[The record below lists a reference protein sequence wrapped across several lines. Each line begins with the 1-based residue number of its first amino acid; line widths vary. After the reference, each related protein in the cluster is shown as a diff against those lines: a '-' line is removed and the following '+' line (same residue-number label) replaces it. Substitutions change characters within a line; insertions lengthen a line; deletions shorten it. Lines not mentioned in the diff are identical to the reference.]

1 MSNSNKNIISL
12 IIEKIS
18 SESLQQKIKIINLL
32 LSFGCIY
39 FIFEIFNDFISKEN
53 FEININIIEFILIF
67 LSYLL
72 SGAIWSNYMSS
83 NYEGKFSLYFYNWSY
98 SQLGKYFLSGILSVS
113 IRLNQK
119 LQKSKTPKALLYG
132 LLEEQF
138 LVSIITIPTLSI
150 FLFINLSQ
158 YKILFLTLIFL
169 INFFLIKKIYYK
181 FKPEIVSMYDQTFLL
196 IIYISI
202 QIIIF
207 YTIAKNLGYED
218 PFLIS
223 VFYYLSCSIGL
234 FFVGVPAGIG
244 IREFIFF
251 FITNKT
257 IGNYELV
264 EFIFTTRILYIGFDL
279 IFGLFGLFKNKEFR
293 K

>member
-1 MSNSNKNIISL
+1 MSNSNKNIFSL

-98 SQLGKYFLSGILSVS
+98 SQLGKYFSSGILSVS

-119 LQKSKTPKALLYG
+119 LQKSKHRRLY
-132 LLEEQF
+132 
-138 LVSIITIPTLSI
+138 
-150 FLFINLSQ
+150 
-158 YKILFLTLIFL
+158 YMD
-169 INFFLIKKIYYK
+169 Y
-181 FKPEIVSMYDQTFLL
+181 
-196 IIYISI
+196 
-202 QIIIF
+202 
-207 YTIAKNLGYED
+207 
-218 PFLIS
+218 
-223 VFYYLSCSIGL
+223 
-234 FFVGVPAGIG
+234 
-244 IREFIFF
+244 
-251 FITNKT
+251 
-257 IGNYELV
+257 
-264 EFIFTTRILYIGFDL
+264 
-279 IFGLFGLFKNKEFR
+279 
-293 K
+293 